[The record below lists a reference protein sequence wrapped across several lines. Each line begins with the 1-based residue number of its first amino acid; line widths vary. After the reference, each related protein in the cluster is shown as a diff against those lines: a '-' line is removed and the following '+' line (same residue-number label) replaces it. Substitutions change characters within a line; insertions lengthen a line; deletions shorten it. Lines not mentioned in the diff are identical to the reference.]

1 MSDLSVQV
9 PVKNPGAGFA
19 VFLGSLAAQEAP
31 GLRWELIVADDG
43 SDEPVEGRFDL
54 SSLGCSRVVVVR
66 LEGSGNRP
74 RARNAALAAA
84 DAPVSFLTDADLRLG
99 RDVLAFHA
107 RAHRDGDKDV
117 VRGARINAW
126 SETAS
131 PWQRWFDTRACNLDP
146 PGPMLPR
153 HLVTGNLSLST
164 ELLRGEG
171 GFDESIDRYGGE
183 DTELGIRLGLG
194 GARMWR
200 DPSAKVYHLDD
211 VTMRMHSEKMVEFG
225 GSGLRQILGKHPE
238 ASGLL
243 GTGWMLPLSA
253 RPSGPAELA
262 SRILAR
268 AAIAGPVYRCVLRW
282 MEVFGHPSFLFTYLS
297 VAACLRGYTGRGS

>member
-1 MSDLSVQV
+1 MPDLSVQV
-9 PVKNPGAGFA
+9 PVRNPGAGFA

-31 GLRWELIVADDG
+31 GLRWELIIVDDG

-54 SSLGCSRVVVVR
+54 SSTGCSRALVVR
-66 LEGSGNRP
+66 LEGQGNRP

-107 RAHRDGDKDV
+107 LMHREGTRDV

-126 SETAS
+126 SGTAS
-131 PWQRWFDTRACNLDP
+131 RWQRWFDTRACNLDP
-146 PGPMLPR
+146 AGPMLPR

-164 ELLRGEG
+164 GMVREEG

-183 DTELGIRLGLG
+183 DTELGIRLGMR

-200 DPSAKVYHLDD
+200 DPSVRVYHLDD
-211 VTMRMHSEKMVEFG
+211 VTVRMHSGKMVEFG
-225 GSGLRQILGKHPE
+225 GSGLRQIVAKHPGS
-238 ASGLL
+238 AGLL
-243 GTGWMLPLSA
+243 GAGWMAPPISPPLS
-253 RPSGPAELA
+253 PAALA
-262 SRILAR
+262 ARILAR
-268 AAIAGPVYRCVLRW
+268 AAIIRPVYRCVLRW
-282 MEVFGHPSFLFTYLS
+282 MEIAGRPSFLFTYLS
-297 VAACLRGYTGRGS
+297 VGACLRGYTGRSL